1 MLASRGNAVALRT
14 LIVQLVPDNVQSK
27 AWFSTY
33 IHVYYCTWS
42 NIGNAI
48 KLLAI
53 LYCLVHCPVTDAQAD
68 GWVGR
73 VGRKLRLDLAWVC
86 DRCLDAL
93 I

>member
-14 LIVQLVPDNVQSK
+14 LIVQLVPDNVQCK

-48 KLLAI
+48 KLFAI
-53 LYCLVHCPVTDAQAD
+53 LYCIVHCPVTVAQAD
-68 GWVGR
+68 GRVGR
-73 VGRKLRLDLAWVC
+73 VGQKLRLDLAWVC

>member
-14 LIVQLVPDNVQSK
+14 LIVQLVPDNVQCK

-48 KLLAI
+48 KLFAV
-53 LYCLVHCPVTDAQAD
+53 LYIVQ
-68 GWVGR
+68 
-73 VGRKLRLDLAWVC
+73 
-86 DRCLDAL
+86 
-93 I
+93 